1 MTELCCLILCVIVVF
16 CFIYL
21 SCNCCNIND
30 NTHDN
35 TEDFRHRRRF
45 YYYGSPYWGKG
56 YGWRNNYRPQWI
68 NYYNP
73 WLNYSWPYRGWY
85 THF

>member
-1 MTELCCLILCVIVVF
+1 MTELCCLVLCVIVVF
-16 CFIYL
+16 CLIYL
-21 SCNCCNIND
+21 SCNFCIMNYN
-30 NTHDN
+30 N

-45 YYYGSPYWGKG
+45 YYYGYPYYGRG
-56 YGWRNNYRPQWI
+56 YKWRNNYRPQWI